1 MVVKFLRGIT
11 ENAGCWGRIRRK
23 EKADKISVKQANFIS
38 KKRNSNPL
46 KKTKKKNHTTE
57 NRMKLTLILSYK

>member
-1 MVVKFLRGIT
+1 MVVKLLRGIT

-46 KKTKKKNHTTE
+46 KKAKKK
-57 NRMKLTLILSYK
+57 KSYDREQNEVDLNFVI